1 VNAMAGFPAARPAAD
16 SSICPPP
23 SESDVRFL
31 QRVSGFCR
39 EEVDPHTC
47 DWDLAEEIPREVFS
61 RAAAV
66 GLCGMLAPVEFG
78 GLGLSMQTYARAIQE
93 VGKHDGALGMNL
105 AAHNALLMGH
115 ILHHGSEKQRRRWVP
130 PLAGGASLGAWALTE
145 PAAGSD
151 ASALE
156 TTGTLQEDGWRISG
170 RKLFITGGRRA
181 DVLVVIAVTGT
192 AENGRREISAFLV
205 PGSGVQP
212 VRKVPTLG
220 MRASDTAEIRLEGA
234 QGELVGERGSGQ
246 KQFLSVLDQGRI
258 GIAALAIGIGRAA
271 LETAIAWVKQR
282 QVFLRPLA
290 DQQLVQAMLAD
301 NATELDAA
309 ELLTLR
315 AAAMQ
320 DAGQPTTK
328 ESAMAKLY
336 ASEAA
341 CRACDSALQLH
352 GGRGYSRDLP
362 LERYMRDARLCRI
375 GEGAS
380 EVLRVVIA
388 REIFGVTRRS

>member
-1 VNAMAGFPAARPAAD
+1 M
-16 SSICPPP
+16 
-23 SESDVRFL
+23 
-31 QRVSGFCR
+31 
-39 EEVDPHTC
+39 
-47 DWDLAEEIPREVFS
+47 
-61 RAAAV
+61 
-66 GLCGMLAPVEFG
+66 
-78 GLGLSMQTYARAIQE
+78 
-93 VGKHDGALGMNL
+93 
-105 AAHNALLMGH
+105 
-115 ILHHGSEKQRRRWVP
+115 
-130 PLAGGASLGAWALTE
+130 TE
-145 PAAGSD
+145 PAVGSD

-234 QGELVGERGSGQ
+234 QGELVRERGSGQ

-336 ASEAA
+336 TSETA
-341 CRACDSALQLH
+341 CQTCDNALQLH
-352 GGRGYSRDLP
+352 GRRGYSRDLP